1 MATLSRSLAL
11 AAVAALAG
19 VIAFSGDHA
28 PARAAPLGVI
38 EGQALD
44 VTADRLDVDVEKGTA
59 ELHGNVTARVG
70 DLELR
75 CPVVE
80 LKYDKSPRVSWARG
94 KGGVTARFRGID
106 ATAATVE
113 LDAGTRKLVLAG
125 GVRLSRGRG
134 WLTAEQATLDVS
146 TGRLSL
152 EDVKG
157 SLPVDPVR
165 R

>member
-1 MATLSRSLAL
+1 MAVPSRTFSLV
-11 AAVAALAG
+11 AVAALAG
-19 VIAFSGDHA
+19 VIAFSGDRA

-59 ELHGNVTARVG
+59 ELRGNVTARVG
-70 DLELR
+70 DLELH

-94 KGGVTARFRGID
+94 KGGVAAKYRGIE
-106 ATAATVE
+106 ATASTVE
-113 LDAGTRKLVLAG
+113 LDATAHSVVLTG
-125 GVRLSRGRG
+125 GVRLARGRG
-134 WLTAEQATLDVS
+134 WVTAEHATIDVAS
-146 TGRLSL
+146 GRVSL

-157 SLPVDPVR
+157 SLPVRP
-165 R
+165 